1 MLNKLF
7 VERPTDAIGF
17 LEKPMLFVDKL
28 KGNKN
33 TTITGVKDTMVEVWK
48 LVELKRSADFDRCVQ
63 VAREYYDSLFDH

>member
-33 TTITGVKDTMVEVWK
+33 TTITGVKDTMFEVWK